1 MRTACRALWIALMPA
16 LLPAAV
22 SAADLASDLVG
33 LARAGA
39 TLRQLLQHT
48 AGLLTYARIDWT
60 GSEPPA
66 PDTAR
71 YAFLAQPPGRVFE
84 YSNLGYGL
92 VGERLAQAITQRLP
106 READPAQ
113 PEHRPHRGYPAEA
126 SRNARSTELI
136 RV

>member
-22 SAADLASDLVG
+22 SAADLASDLVE

-92 VGERLAQAITQRLP
+92 VGERLAQAIAQRLL
-106 READPAQ
+106 READPA
-113 PEHRPHRGYPAEA
+113 
-126 SRNARSTELI
+126 
-136 RV
+136 